1 MREANAVGSRRK
13 TAERDARECWG
24 GVDLGG
30 TKIEAVVVDRAGAVL
45 GTLRQPTPADGEPG
59 DVVRA
64 IHDTLEGAAHA
75 AGLTSRQLLGVGVG
89 APGAVNANEGTLG
102 HVSNVGRGWK
112 TPY

>member
-13 TAERDARECWG
+13 TAARGTPECWG

-45 GTLRQPTPADGEPG
+45 GKTRQPTPSDGEPG

-64 IHDTLEGAAHA
+64 IYDTLEGAANA
-75 AGLTSRQLLGVGVG
+75 AGPDA
-89 APGAVNANEGTLG
+89 APAR
-102 HVSNVGRGWK
+102 GRGRGG
-112 TPY
+112 